1 MEVPERKTRGLRIFP
16 EISKEKRMRKEL
28 RKTPLNRWHREH
40 GGQMVEFAGCEMPI
54 SYKRGI
60 IGEHLGTRR
69 YGGLFDVSHLGRFSI
84 SGKDAAPF
92 LLHVLT
98 NNVLALDPGMAQYTL
113 IPNEKGGALDDT
125 YLYRTDEDDSGPG
138 SYLLVVNAANR
149 EKDWDWLM
157 EQRKRFPGLII
168 EDKTDEIGMMAFQGP
183 RTKTILEKILRLPD
197 PWRNRLR
204 ISQMEGTWVMVS
216 RTGYTGEPIGF
227 EIFIPAEKLET
238 LWQRILSEGEPHGI
252 VPAGLGARDSLRL
265 EAGLALHGN
274 ELGLDD
280 QGKETPIYAM
290 LPAARM
296 TVSLSPLKG
305 EFIGREALR
314 AQLEEVDAR
323 ENGYPLPPE
332 EKRLVPK
339 SIVPFLITGQGIAR
353 RGYEVFL
360 DGHAVGH
367 VTSGT
372 MVPYWIFSEVG
383 ILSEPTDEKKMRP
396 IGLAYLDADLEEG
409 QRIEIRYRGKTL
421 EGLIMETNLSAE
433 APPYAHPLSIP
444 EKPAKKH
451 EKQSLKGL
459 TEDLVSQAVQNTHWR
474 QKESINLI
482 PSEQTASLLVKLFSM
497 MDPSGRYAE
506 HRKFKAFKD
515 REIFYYQGTE
525 LIEKVE
531 ILLMEE
537 MKTFL
542 GCSEVET
549 RVISGQMANI
559 AVFSGLMDYLNR
571 IYRKSDPRRI
581 RKVMNHHL
589 SRGGHLSAQPMGA
602 LRDFVAVDPFMERRA
617 AIEFPV
623 QDEDPYQIDL
633 EKTEELLELHKPEL
647 IVLGKSMMIYREPLI
662 EIAQMISG
670 MRPKPIILYDM
681 AHVLG
686 LTGPFFQ
693 EPFKEGADIVTSST
707 HKTFFG
713 SQRGVIAS
721 NMSEGTE
728 YEDLWET
735 ILTRV
740 FPGSVSN
747 HHLGTL
753 LGLLMAAYEMNA
765 YQSEYQRAV
774 VSNARSFARALKDQG
789 LAVEG
794 NPALGYTETH
804 QVIVRVGY
812 GKGPV
817 MAHRLEENNIIVN
830 YQGAPDD
837 EGFTAAS
844 CLRMGVQEMTRFGMK
859 ERDFGELADHI
870 SQVVL
875 HGRGVAAEVSQ
886 LRKRFTEMKYCLAV
900 EEARPLIEKLWASL
914 W

>member
-1 MEVPERKTRGLRIFP
+1 MQ
-16 EISKEKRMRKEL
+16 KEL

-40 GGQMVEFAGCEMPI
+40 GGQMVEFAGCEMPV

-60 IGEHLGTRR
+60 IEEHLGTRR
-69 YGGLFDVSHLGRFSI
+69 YGGLFDIAHMGRFSV
-84 SGKDAAPF
+84 SGKDAVSF
-92 LLHVLT
+92 LQHVLT

-113 IPNEKGGALDDT
+113 IPNEGGGALDDA
-125 YLYRTDEDDSGPG
+125 YLYRLDEDNTAFR

-149 EKDWDWLM
+149 MKDWNWFM
-157 EQRKRFPGLII
+157 EQRKKFPDLTL
-168 EDKTDEIGMMAFQGP
+168 EDRTEEIAMMAFQGP
-183 RTKTILEKILRLPD
+183 WTKTILEKILKLPD

-204 ISQMEGTWVMVS
+204 VNRMEGSWVMVS
-216 RTGYTGEPIGF
+216 RTGYTGEPLGF
-227 EIFIPAEKLET
+227 EIFISSEKVES

-265 EAGLALHGN
+265 EAGLVLHGN
-274 ELGLDD
+274 ELGLDGE
-280 QGKETPIYAM
+280 GKDIPIYAM
-290 LPAARM
+290 LPAARV
-296 TVSLSPLKG
+296 TVSLSLLKG
-305 EFIGREALR
+305 EFIGREALKT
-314 AQLEEVDAR
+314 QLKEVDAR
-323 ENGYPLPPE
+323 ENGYPLSPK

-339 SIVPFLITGQGIAR
+339 SMMPFLITGQGIAR
-353 RGYEVFL
+353 RGYEVFV
-360 DGHAVGH
+360 DGQGVGH

-372 MVPYWIFSEVG
+372 MVPYWTFNEGG
-383 ILSEPTDEKKMRP
+383 ILSEPTDKRKMRP
-396 IGLAYLDADLEEG
+396 IGLAYVDADLEEG
-409 QRIEIRYRGKTL
+409 QKIEIRYRGKTL
-421 EGLIMETNLSAE
+421 EGRIVETNLSAE
-433 APPYAHPLSIP
+433 APPYAHPVFLP
-444 EKPAKKH
+444 EKPVKKR
-451 EKQSLKGL
+451 EKQSLKNLAEEL
-459 TEDLVSQAVQNTHWR
+459 TSQAVRNTHWR
-474 QKESINLI
+474 QKEAFNLI
-482 PSEQTASLLVKLFSM
+482 PSEQTPSLLVKLFCM

-506 HRKFKAFKD
+506 HRKFKAFED
-515 REIFYYQGTE
+515 REIFYYQGTK

-531 ILLMEE
+531 TLLAEE
-537 MKTFL
+537 LKTFL

-549 RVISGQMANI
+549 RVISGQTANT

-623 QDEDPYQIDL
+623 QEDDPYQIDL
-633 EKTEELLELHKPEL
+633 GKTKDLLELHKPEL
-647 IVLGKSMMIYREPLI
+647 IVLGKSMMIYREPLK
-662 EIAQMISG
+662 EITQMISG
-670 MRPKPIILYDM
+670 MEPRPILLYDM
-681 AHVLG
+681 AHVFG
-686 LTGPFFQ
+686 LAGPYFQ

-713 SQRGVIAS
+713 SQRGMIAS

-728 YEDLWET
+728 YEDLWEA
-735 ILTRV
+735 ILNRV
-740 FPGSVSN
+740 FPGNVSN

-765 YQSEYQRAV
+765 FQADYQKAV
-774 VSNARSFARALKDQG
+774 LSNAKSFARALENRG
-789 LAVEG
+789 LTVEG

-812 GKGPV
+812 GKGAAV
-817 MAHRLEENNIIVN
+817 AHRLEESNIIVN

-859 ERDFGELADHI
+859 GEDFGELADYI
-870 SQVVL
+870 SKVIL
-875 HGRGVAAEVSQ
+875 DGRGVAPEVSAF
-886 LRKRFTEMKYCLAV
+886 RKRFTDMKYCLPA
-900 EEARPLIEKLWASL
+900 EDAAPLVQKLWEALS
-914 W
+914 

>member
-1 MEVPERKTRGLRIFP
+1 MQKG
-16 EISKEKRMRKEL
+16 L

-40 GGQMVEFAGCEMPI
+40 SGQMVEYAGCEMPI

-60 IGEHLGTRR
+60 IEEHLGTRR
-69 YGGLFDVSHLGRFSI
+69 FGGLFDISHMGRFSI
-84 SGKDAAPF
+84 SGEEAVPF
-92 LLHVLT
+92 LQHVLT
-98 NNVLALDPGMAQYTL
+98 NNALALDPGMAQYTL
-113 IPNEKGGALDDT
+113 IPNEKGGALDDS
-125 YLYRTDEDDSGPG
+125 YLYRLDEDDAGPR

-149 EKDWDWLM
+149 EKDWYWLM
-157 EQRKRFPGLII
+157 EQKKRFPGLIL
-168 EDKTDEIGMMAFQGP
+168 EDRTDEIGMMAFQGP

-204 ISQMEGTWVMVS
+204 ISRMEGAWVMVS

-227 EIFIPAEKLET
+227 EIFVPCEKLEP

-265 EAGLALHGN
+265 EAGLVLHGN
-274 ELGLDD
+274 ELGLDGE
-280 QGKETPIYAM
+280 GKDIPIYAM
-290 LPAARM
+290 LPAARV
-296 TVSLSPLKG
+296 TVSFSPLKG
-305 EFIGREALR
+305 EFFGREALR
-314 AQLEEVDAR
+314 AQFEEVNAR
-323 ENGYPLPPE
+323 ENGYPLPPK

-339 SIVPFLITGQGIAR
+339 SIMPILITGQGIAR
-353 RGYEVFL
+353 RGYEVFV
-360 DGHAVGH
+360 DGYGVGH

-372 MVPYWIFSEVG
+372 MVPYWTFTEVG
-383 ILSEPTDEKKMRP
+383 ILSEPTDERKMRP
-396 IGLAYLDADLEEG
+396 IGLAYVDADLEGG
-409 QRIEIRYRGKTL
+409 QKIEIRYRGKTL
-421 EGLIMETNLSAE
+421 EGLIVENNLSAE
-433 APPYAHPLSIP
+433 APPYAHPVFMP
-444 EKPAKKH
+444 EKPVKKH
-451 EKQSLKGL
+451 EKRSLNGL
-459 TEDLVSQAVQNTHWR
+459 AEELMSQAVQNTHWR
-474 QKESINLI
+474 QKETFNLI
-482 PSEQTASLLVKLFSM
+482 PSEQMSSLLVRLFSM

-506 HRKFKAFKD
+506 HRKFKAFDD
-515 REIFYYQGTE
+515 REIFYYQGTK

-531 ILLMEE
+531 TLLMEE
-537 MKTFL
+537 LKAFL
-542 GCSEVET
+542 ACSEVET
-549 RVISGQMANI
+549 RVISGQMANT

-571 IYRKSDPRRI
+571 MYRKSDPRRV

-617 AIEFPV
+617 VIEFPV
-623 QDEDPYQIDL
+623 QEDDPYQIDL
-633 EKTEELLELHKPEL
+633 EKTKGLLELHKPEL
-647 IVLGKSMMIYREPLI
+647 IVLGKSMMIYREPLK
-662 EIAQMISG
+662 EIARMISG
-670 MRPKPIILYDM
+670 MRPRPIILYDM

-686 LTGPFFQ
+686 LAGPFFQ
-693 EPFKEGADIVTSST
+693 EPFKEGANIVTSST
-707 HKTFFG
+707 HKTYFG
-713 SQRGVIAS
+713 PQRGIIAS

-735 ILTRV
+735 ILSRV

-765 YQSEYQRAV
+765 FQADYQKAV
-774 VSNARSFARALKDQG
+774 ISNAKAFARALKDRG

-817 MAHRLEENNIIVN
+817 TAHRLEENNIIVN
-830 YQGAPDD
+830 FQGAPDD

-844 CLRMGVQEMTRFGMK
+844 CLRMGVQEMTRFGMR
-859 ERDFGELADHI
+859 EEDFGELADHI

-875 HGRGVAAEVSQ
+875 HGRRVAAEVSQ
-886 LRKRFTEMKYCLAV
+886 FRKRFTEMNYCLPV
-900 EEARPLIEKLWASL
+900 EEAAPLVQKLWEALS
-914 W
+914 